1 MPEQRL
7 RDLSD
12 AEMTPEQIKV
22 AETLRAS
29 PRKGLPGPFH
39 ALLRSPE
46 LCDRVRHLG
55 DYIRYENTLSPA
67 LRELVVLVV
76 ARFFTAQ
83 FEWQAHKKH
92 GLAQGLD
99 PSIPDAIALGKRPP
113 KLSDEEALVYDFVHQ
128 LFHDKDVDDATYAKA
143 IARYG
148 EKGTLDMICLAG
160 YYAFVSQILNAK
172 RHPVPEGT
180 TLLGPLPA

>member
-1 MPEQRL
+1 MSERL
-7 RDLSD
+7 ADIPD
-12 AEMTPEQIKV
+12 AEMTPEQARV
-22 AETLRAS
+22 AATLRAS

-55 DYIRYENTLSPA
+55 DFIRYENTLSPA

-83 FEWQAHKKH
+83 FEWQAHKRH
-92 GLAQGLD
+92 GIAAGLD
-99 PSIPDAIALGKRPP
+99 PSIADAIERGERPP

-128 LFHDKDVDDATYAKA
+128 LFHDKDVEDATWVKA

-172 RHPVPEGT
+172 RHP
-180 TLLGPLPA
+180 LPAGVQPIAPLRT

>member
-1 MPEQRL
+1 MAEQRM
-7 RDLSD
+7 RDLAD
-12 AEMTPEQIKV
+12 AEMTDAQKAV

-39 ALLRSPE
+39 ALLRNPE

-55 DYIRYENTLSPA
+55 DFIRYENTLTPA
-67 LRELVVLVV
+67 MRELVVLVV
-76 ARFFTAQ
+76 ARFFDAQ
-83 FEWQAHKKH
+83 YEWQAHKRH
-92 GLAQGLD
+92 GLAAGLD
-99 PSIPDAIALGKRPP
+99 PSIPDAIEAGRRPP
-113 KLSDEEALVYDFVHQ
+113 KLTEEEALIYDFIHQ

-148 EKGTLDMICLAG
+148 EKGTLDMVCLAG

-172 RHPVPEGT
+172 RHPLPDGVKPIP
-180 TLLGPLPA
+180 PLRA